1 MSRPLDHATL
11 FKYPLRGWRDFFY
24 LVLEIATYYCG
35 WILCAGARIPLSN
48 PEEGFGN
55 LALSLSQLE
64 MGLHTEFEARLVELA
79 TDGLLSPSSS
89 QV

>member
-1 MSRPLDHATL
+1 MQVQG
-11 FKYPLRGWRDFFY
+11 F
-24 LVLEIATYYCG
+24 
-35 WILCAGARIPLSN
+35 PLSN